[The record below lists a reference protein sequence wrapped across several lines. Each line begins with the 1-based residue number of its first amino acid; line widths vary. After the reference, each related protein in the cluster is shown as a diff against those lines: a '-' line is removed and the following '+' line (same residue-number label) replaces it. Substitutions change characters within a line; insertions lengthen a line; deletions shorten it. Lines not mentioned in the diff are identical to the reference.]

1 MAQPVVDK
9 KGDNFYP
16 LDNAAIIFSHTTSKT
31 APIMFRIEAKITEN
45 VHLQSLQR
53 ALETIMPR
61 YALYNVDL
69 RLGFFWYY
77 LNPLQRTPEVIAD
90 SRTPMEFLN
99 IYKKNRFLFRV
110 RAFRN
115 TIACEFHHVLT
126 DGSGALTFLKS
137 LLLEYFKERGILVK
151 DPLDI
156 ITVDTETCKEEI
168 EDAYAR
174 YFKKGIP
181 LPEKEKKVFHLP
193 GKKLPNNLSRIIH
206 GVVPVAEVLAEAKKL
221 NLTVNEYLATIYFM
235 ALQEVYEKL
244 PKKKKRCAKKFLSL
258 QIPVSLRK
266 MYPSKTLRNF
276 FLTIAPFLDLRLGH
290 YTFEEVAMRVYV
302 CAKTEATDKAM
313 YRQLS
318 RNVGGE
324 VNFFTRI
331 FPLFIK
337 AIVLNIVS
345 ALLGDSN
352 YSGSISNLGLVKLPS
367 ELEELV
373 CSFNFIPVKSAQ
385 FKASLGVISYK
396 KDLHIT
402 FNSILQN
409 TAIESAF
416 FKQLISRGIKVTLES
431 NI

>member
-16 LDNAAIIFSHTTSKT
+16 LDNAAIIFSQTTSKN
-31 APIMFRIEAKITEN
+31 APIMFRIEAKITEH
-45 VHLQSLQR
+45 VHLQSLQK

-77 LNPLQRTPEVIAD
+77 LNPLQKTPEVIAD

-99 IYKKNRFLFRV
+99 IYKRNRFLFRV

-126 DGSGALTFLKS
+126 DGSGALMFLKS
-137 LLLEYFKERGILVK
+137 LLLAYYKERGITVD

-156 ITVDTETCKEEI
+156 ITIDTEACKEEI

-181 LPEKEKKVFHLP
+181 LPEKVKKVFQLT
-193 GKKLPNNLSRIIH
+193 GEKLPNNLSRIIH
-206 GVVPVAEVLAEAKKL
+206 GVAPIDAVLIEAKKL

-244 PKKKKRCAKKFLSL
+244 PKRKQRGAKKFLSL

-276 FLTIAPFLDLRLGH
+276 FLTIAPVLDLRLGH
-290 YTFEEVAMRVYV
+290 YTFEEVAMRVYA
-302 CAKTEATDKAM
+302 CTKTDATDKAM
-313 YRQLS
+313 YKQLS

-324 VNFFTRI
+324 VNFFARI

-337 AIVLNIVS
+337 GIVLNIIS
-345 ALLGDSN
+345 NILGNST
-352 YSGSISNLGLVKLPS
+352 YSGSISNLGLVKLPI
-367 ELEELV
+367 ELEGLV
-373 CSFNFIPVKSAQ
+373 SSFNFLPVKSPE

-396 KDLHIT
+396 KDLHMS
-402 FNSILQN
+402 FNSILRN
-409 TAIESAF
+409 TDIESAF